1 MCSVWFF
8 GRNWLC
14 EFQRKKERKGGDL
27 GFISRKEEEEG
38 DLGVA
43 AAWVGGDRGRKND
56 RESGRSRRMPYVLTL
71 KAPLERSKPVW
82 EGEGCDD
89 SSHSHSPQRRC
100 HSVSTPRELKNSS
113 SSIQVRAASLGD
125 EQQQELSTTQSG
137 LAPSASSSSP
147 VLRRRRGYG
156 SRGCTVASEGGKPDA
171 SVGNGGLGM
180 GAGAGDRRSAVEQ
193 SRSAAGNN
201 NNNHHQA
208 AAAAAGGGGGGR
220 REGVRRVESYESS
233 GNLSSGQQQP
243 QQPQQQQQRVAQRLL
258 VVANRL
264 PVSAIRDGDGWDLKL
279 SAGGLVSALLGM
291 KSLLSQ

>member
-1 MCSVWFF
+1 
-8 GRNWLC
+8 
-14 EFQRKKERKGGDL
+14 
-27 GFISRKEEEEG
+27 
-38 DLGVA
+38 
-43 AAWVGGDRGRKND
+43 
-56 RESGRSRRMPYVLTL
+56 MPYVLTL
-71 KAPLERSKPVW
+71 KAPPERSKPVW

-100 HSVSTPRELKNSS
+100 LSVSTPRELKNSS
-113 SSIQVRAASLGD
+113 SPSSSSIQVRAASVGD
-125 EQQQELSTTQSG
+125 EQLQELSTTLSG
-137 LAPSASSSSP
+137 LAPSASSSSR
-147 VLRRRRGYG
+147 VLQGRRGYG

-193 SRSAAGNN
+193 PRSAAGNN

-208 AAAAAGGGGGGR
+208 AAAAAGGGGGR
-220 REGVRRVESYESS
+220 REGVRRVESYESP
-233 GNLSSGQQQP
+233 GNLSSGQ

>member
-1 MCSVWFF
+1 
-8 GRNWLC
+8 
-14 EFQRKKERKGGDL
+14 
-27 GFISRKEEEEG
+27 
-38 DLGVA
+38 
-43 AAWVGGDRGRKND
+43 
-56 RESGRSRRMPYVLTL
+56 MPYVLTL
-71 KAPLERSKPVW
+71 KAPPERSKPVW

-100 HSVSTPRELKNSS
+100 LCASTPRELKNSS
-113 SSIQVRAASLGD
+113 SSIRVREASLGD

-137 LAPSASSSSP
+137 LAPSASSSSR
-147 VLRRRRGYG
+147 VLQGRRGYG

-193 SRSAAGNN
+193 PRSAAGNN

-208 AAAAAGGGGGGR
+208 AAAAAGGGGGR
-220 REGVRRVESYESS
+220 REGVRRVESYE
-233 GNLSSGQQQP
+233 SSGQQQP

>member
-1 MCSVWFF
+1 
-8 GRNWLC
+8 
-14 EFQRKKERKGGDL
+14 
-27 GFISRKEEEEG
+27 
-38 DLGVA
+38 
-43 AAWVGGDRGRKND
+43 
-56 RESGRSRRMPYVLTL
+56 MPYVLTL
-71 KAPLERSKPVW
+71 KAPPERSKPVW

-100 HSVSTPRELKNSS
+100 LSVSTPRELKHSSSPDS

-125 EQQQELSTTQSG
+125 EQQQELSTNQSG
-137 LAPSASSSSP
+137 LVPSASSSSR
-147 VLRRRRGYG
+147 VLQGRRGYG

-193 SRSAAGNN
+193 PRSAAGNN

-208 AAAAAGGGGGGR
+208 AAAAAGGGGGGGGGGR

>member
-1 MCSVWFF
+1 
-8 GRNWLC
+8 
-14 EFQRKKERKGGDL
+14 
-27 GFISRKEEEEG
+27 
-38 DLGVA
+38 
-43 AAWVGGDRGRKND
+43 
-56 RESGRSRRMPYVLTL
+56 MPYVLTL
-71 KAPLERSKPVW
+71 KAPPERSKPVW

-100 HSVSTPRELKNSS
+100 PSVSTPRELKNSS
-113 SSIQVRAASLGD
+113 SSIRVRAASLGD
-125 EQQQELSTTQSG
+125 EQQQELSSTQSG
-137 LAPSASSSSP
+137 LAPSASSSSR
-147 VLRRRRGYG
+147 VLQGRRGYG

-193 SRSAAGNN
+193 PRSAAGN

-208 AAAAAGGGGGGR
+208 AAAAAAAAGGGGGGGGGGR

-233 GNLSSGQQQP
+233 GQ